1 MKNYEKPNN
10 LEPPLNQTAEPAG
23 KSKTAGGEEEFNPL
37 TQKNLTTRK
46 GEN

>member
-10 LEPPLNQTAEPAG
+10 LEPPLNQIAEPAG
-23 KSKTAGGEEEFNPL
+23 KTAGGEEEFNPL

-46 GEN
+46 GEK

>member
-23 KSKTAGGEEEFNPL
+23 QTAGGEEEFKPL
-37 TQKNLTTRK
+37 T
-46 GEN
+46 